1 MTANNYR
8 IKIHISRNNTIRGTF
23 KGIPY
28 KNSRPEVGDTVT
40 FKCQTVLI
48 EAIRSKKMSVQE
60 VLFNEQ
66 NSLYRQI
73 IKCILFLYLKN
84 NCWVKLN
91 KIEILRF
98 TKSTRD
104 LPYSIE
110 IDKYNQ
116 PIKANFSLRYTIPD
130 SVLDFIWKES
140 VEGEFLRTIS
150 SHWLSALASEYRLY
164 IFEQL
169 WRTFEQLA
177 FYANRTSHSNTE
189 FDAIKNMKAYIWN
202 HVDSFPEAINDARRI
217 SGKNFRDFDWKGYV
231 QNEFPTLAISN
242 KSKPY
247 TEKFQNNFVLCNR
260 DLRVVNML
268 EKILSLRSAELMKFG
283 VYDNVN
289 NHINTLLL
297 LKETHDEQLLTMLC
311 CKYAYYFR
319 NKMFH
324 GEVLSHSFTF
334 SDKTVENKRV
344 DILNT
349 LLQSLTTDLILIFDS
364 L

>member
-1 MTANNYR
+1 MTANNYK
-8 IKIHISRNNTIRGTF
+8 IKIHISRNNTIHGIF
-23 KGIPY
+23 NGIPY
-28 KNSRPEVGDTVT
+28 KNSRPGTGDTVT
-40 FKCQTVLI
+40 FKYQTILI
-48 EAIRSKKMSVQE
+48 EAIRSKKMSAQE
-60 VLFNEQ
+60 VLFNDQ

-73 IKCILFLYLKN
+73 IKCILYLYLKN

-98 TKSTRD
+98 TKNTRD

-116 PIKANFSLRYTIPD
+116 PIKADFALRYPIPD
-130 SVLDFIWKES
+130 NVLDFIWKEC
-140 VEGEFLRTIS
+140 VKGESLRTIL
-150 SHWLSALASEYRLY
+150 SHWLSALASEDRLY

-169 WRTFEQLA
+169 WRTFERLA

-202 HVDSFPEAINDARRI
+202 HVDSFPDAINDARRI
-217 SGKNFRDFDWKGYV
+217 CGKKFRDFDWKSYV
-231 QNEFPTLAISN
+231 HNEFPTLAISN
-242 KSKPY
+242 KPRPY

-260 DLRVVNML
+260 DLRVVGML
-268 EKILSLRSAELMKFG
+268 KKVLALRSTELTYFG
-283 VYDNVN
+283 IYTNVN
-289 NHINTLLL
+289 NHINTYIAAR
-297 LKETHDEQLLTMLC
+297 ETHDEQLLTMLC